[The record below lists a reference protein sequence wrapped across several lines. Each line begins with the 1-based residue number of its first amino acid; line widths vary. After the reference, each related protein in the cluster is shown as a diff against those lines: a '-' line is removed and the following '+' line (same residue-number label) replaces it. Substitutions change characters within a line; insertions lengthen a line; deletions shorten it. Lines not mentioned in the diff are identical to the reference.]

1 MQVTVAFHSNVRSN
15 PNYFVC
21 LLSELIVRPK
31 IGNREKHQGKHGKYL
46 TKLGKQ

>member
-31 IGNREKHQGKHGKYL
+31 IGNREKHILNETGE
-46 TKLGKQ
+46 TIVET